1 LRGTTSKEGR
11 LVAEDHSQPIRAAVG
26 DALGFCRRTW
36 WMFLIGGVA
45 SVLFGILAFI
55 SPASALLVLALYF
68 AAFVAVD
75 GVSSVVG
82 SIANRGQDGWL
93 FTLIFGVLAV
103 LVGIYA
109 LLNPEISI
117 TAFVFLVGFMA
128 TAAGV
133 LMLALGWRV
142 RKASEKEWILYALG
156 ISSLIFGLLLF
167 IRPLEGAESLVFLVA
182 TWAVLTGALRVW
194 FAFWV
199 KGTSQNVAER
209 IRTSGGAP

>member
-1 LRGTTSKEGR
+1 
-11 LVAEDHSQPIRAAVG
+11 
-26 DALGFCRRTW
+26 
-36 WMFLIGGVA
+36 MFLVGGVA
-45 SVLFGILAFI
+45 SVLFGILAFV

-68 AAFVAVD
+68 AAFVIVD
-75 GVSSVVG
+75 GVSSVLG

-117 TAFVFLVGFMA
+117 TAFVLLAGFMA
-128 TAAGV
+128 TVVGV
-133 LMLALGWRV
+133 SMLALGWRV

-156 ISSLIFGLLLF
+156 ASSLIFGLMLF
-167 IRPLEGAESLVFLVA
+167 LRPLEGAESLVFLVA

-199 KGTSQNVAER
+199 KNASHNVAAR
-209 IRTSGGAP
+209 IKNAGGGA

>member
-1 LRGTTSKEGR
+1 MSENN
-11 LVAEDHSQPIRAAVG
+11 AQPIRAALG

-36 WMFLIGGVA
+36 WMFLVGGVA
-45 SVLFGILAFI
+45 SVLFGILAFV

-68 AAFVAVD
+68 AAFVIVD
-75 GVSSVVG
+75 GVSSVLG
-82 SIANRGQDGWL
+82 SIANRGQDGWV

-117 TAFVFLVGFMA
+117 TAFVLLAGFMA
-128 TAAGV
+128 TVVGV
-133 LMLALGWRV
+133 SMLALGWRV

-156 ISSLIFGLLLF
+156 ASSLIFGMMLF
-167 IRPLEGAESLVFLVA
+167 SRPLEGAESLVFLVA

-199 KGTSQNVAER
+199 KNASQNVAER
-209 IRTSGGAP
+209 IKTAGGGA